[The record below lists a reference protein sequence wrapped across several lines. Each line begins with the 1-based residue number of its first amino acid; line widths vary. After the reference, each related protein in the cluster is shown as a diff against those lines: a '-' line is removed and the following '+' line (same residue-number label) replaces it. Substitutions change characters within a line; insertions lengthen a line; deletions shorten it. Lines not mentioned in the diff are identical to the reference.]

1 VSRAES
7 AERALEELRAEL
19 EVTRAE
25 ADGLR
30 GEAERRSGDLRK
42 RVQELEAQAARHE
55 ERVVKAYQK
64 IKGDERL
71 KEKIRKALG
80 VALQLLDER
89 LPPESGADAPVPPP
103 ERPAS

>member
-1 VSRAES
+1 VSV
-7 AERALEELRAEL
+7 L
-19 EVTRAE
+19 RAE

-30 GEAERRSGDLRK
+30 AEAERRSADLRK
-42 RVQELEAQAARHE
+42 RLAELEAQAVRHE